1 MPYLAI
7 MLIVIT
13 VLIIALIEFPRLI
26 KDKKTKEAIIF
37 SVLLLAGFVHAL
49 VQGLGIQVSSNIE
62 IVAKVV
68 NYIRQG
74 LGMN

>member
-37 SVLLLAGFVHAL
+37 SVLLLTGFVHAL
-49 VQGLGIQVSSNIE
+49 VQGLGIQISSNIE